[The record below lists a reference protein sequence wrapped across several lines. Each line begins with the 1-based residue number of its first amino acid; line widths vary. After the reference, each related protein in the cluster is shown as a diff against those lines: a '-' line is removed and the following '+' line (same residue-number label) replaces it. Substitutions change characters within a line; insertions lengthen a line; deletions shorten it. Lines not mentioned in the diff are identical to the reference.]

1 MTLHQASGRWRLGL
15 ALAVATALFWASLPI
30 ALKRVLTV
38 LDPYTITWFRFLFAA
53 LATLAWLAWRGQLDQ
68 FRGLQRGH
76 RLLLAVAALGLIG
89 NYLGY
94 LLALDHTTPANA
106 QLLIQMA
113 PLLFALGGILVFRE
127 AVSAGQ
133 WLGYALIVGGLVLFA
148 GEQQAAA
155 AQPERYLLGI
165 GLMLMAAVTWAG
177 YALAQK
183 QLLQRLGSQA
193 ILLVIYVAAA
203 LLLLPLAAP
212 VSLAKLDGGD
222 WLALL
227 YCAFNTIFAYGC
239 FAAAIEHWEASRV
252 GAVLATTPLLTL
264 VFSGTL
270 ALFAPGFVGA
280 ENLGPW
286 TVAGALLVVGGS
298 ALASLLKPK
307 PAHKT

>member
-15 ALAVATALFWASLPI
+15 ALAVATALFWATLPI
-30 ALKRVLTV
+30 ALKRVLVV

-53 LATLAWLAWRGQLDQ
+53 LCTFAWLAWRGQLGQ
-68 FRGLQRGH
+68 FRGLQGGH
-76 RLLLAVAALGLIG
+76 RLLLGIAALGLIG

-113 PLLFALGGILVFRE
+113 PLLFAVGGVLIFRE
-127 AVSAGQ
+127 AVSGGQ
-133 WLGYALIVGGLVLFA
+133 WLGYAAIVGGLVIFA
-148 GEQQAAA
+148 GEQQANA

-165 GLMLMAAVTWAG
+165 LLMLGAALTWAG

-193 ILLVIYVAAA
+193 ILLVIYLAAA
-203 LLLLPLAAP
+203 LLLLPTAAP
-212 VSLAKLDGGD
+212 ASLATLGGSD
-222 WLALL
+222 AVALL

-264 VFSGTL
+264 LFSGTM
-270 ALFAPGFVGA
+270 ALLAPGFVSA
-280 ENLGPW
+280 EQLGPW
-286 TVAGALLVVGGS
+286 TLAGALLVVGGS

-307 PAHKT
+307 PVSKS

>member
-30 ALKRVLTV
+30 ALKQALTA

-53 LATLAWLAWRGQLDQ
+53 LCTFGWLAWRGQLGQ
-68 FRGLQRGH
+68 FRGLEGGH
-76 RLLLAVAALGLIG
+76 RGLLAIAAIGLIG

-94 LLALDHTTPANA
+94 LLGLDHTTPANA

-113 PLLFALGGILVFRE
+113 PLLFAVGGVLVFKERV
-127 AVSAGQ
+127 AAGQ
-133 WLGYALIVGGLVLFA
+133 LLGYGAIVAGLLAFST
-148 GEQQAAA
+148 EQRAAA

-165 GLMLMAAVTWAG
+165 ALMVGAAVTWAG

-193 ILLVIYVAAA
+193 ILLVIYAAA
-203 LLLLPLAAP
+203 AVLLLPLATP
-212 VSLAKLDGGD
+212 STLADLRGVDA
-222 WLALL
+222 LALL

-252 GAVLATTPLLTL
+252 GAVLATTPMLTL
-264 VFSGTL
+264 IFSGTL
-270 ALFAPGFVGA
+270 SLLLPGALTP
-280 ENLGPW
+280 EQLGPW
-286 TVAGALLVVGGS
+286 TVGGAVLVVVGS

-307 PAHKT
+307 PASRA